1 MFRAYVYRFLLF
13 SHRLIYNMDTKIKP
27 FFYPEVSSRF
37 KRVNDDVND
46 KVSLWY
52 QIKLKTNNIVRSN
65 SDIIS

>member
-46 KVSLWY
+46 KVSL
-52 QIKLKTNNIVRSN
+52 
-65 SDIIS
+65 